1 MLSADQD
8 SFPIWILFISFSC
21 LIALPRASSIV
32 FSWCGESEHPF
43 LIFELKGKDFK
54 LSLLSMML
62 AVRLSY
68 KTFIMLLRGFF
79 FLSSKDVEFCEMFF
93 LHLLRLSWFLKSFC

>member
-21 LIALPRASSIV
+21 LIALPRASSIM

-79 FLSSKDVEFCEMFF
+79 FYHQRMLNFVKCFFCIY
-93 LHLLRLSWFLKSFC
+93 